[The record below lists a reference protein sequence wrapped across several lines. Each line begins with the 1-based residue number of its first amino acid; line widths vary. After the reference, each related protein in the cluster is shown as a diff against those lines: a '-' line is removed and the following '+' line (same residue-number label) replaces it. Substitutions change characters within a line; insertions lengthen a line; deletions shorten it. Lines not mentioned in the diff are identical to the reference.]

1 MSYQFNPTWI
11 IIQFMIQT
19 GLVVMFAIF
28 FVPVIHPVIHDVL
41 FDSNAAAQI
50 QTPFLRELVSN
61 LWSWSII
68 FFIGGIA
75 GNVVWLLRAIQA
87 KQTEVRQ
94 Y

>member
-28 FVPVIHPVIHDVL
+28 FIPVIHDIL

>member
-28 FVPVIHPVIHDVL
+28 FIPVIHDIL
-41 FDSNAAAQI
+41 LDSNSAAQI